1 MIFVKVIGASII
13 TITALFS
20 YSNIIKFQKK
30 RIKQMNAFID
40 LIDYIKN
47 QVECF
52 LLPLDQILR
61 TCDKNLL
68 NNCGFN
74 LKHSNY
80 KNMKE
85 LIASA
90 NFYCEEEV
98 IELLNQ
104 FADTFGKVYLSEQIR
119 SCEYFK
125 NELIKI
131 RNKNQEKDTKNQK
144 IQLAVFLSASFSIII
159 LLI

>member
-1 MIFVKVIGASII
+1 MIVVKVIGASII

-20 YSNIIKFQKK
+20 YSEIIKFQKK
-30 RIKQMNAFID
+30 RIKQINAFID

-52 LLPLDQILR
+52 LLPLDQILDR
-61 TCDKNLL
+61 CDKNLL
-68 NNCGFN
+68 NNCGIN
-74 LKHSNY
+74 SKRSKY
-80 KNMKE
+80 KNMDE
-85 LIASA
+85 LIESA
-90 NFYCEEEV
+90 NFYCDDEV

-104 FADTFGKVYLSEQIR
+104 FSDSFGKAYLHEQLR
-119 SCEYFK
+119 SCEYFR

-131 RNKNQEKDTKNQK
+131 RNKNQEKDAKNQK